1 MAELIQF
8 QNTVK
13 AHIKQSTIINDVVKT
28 LSELPDFS
36 TKLRL
41 DPEIIVYVCNIVEQV
56 IKKNKEDKEISKLD
70 LVTTI
75 LIKAWDLKEENELD
89 LIIKQIKFVCNN
101 NQVKKIKKSK
111 IYRKYIKDW
120 IIKKL
125 A

>member
-28 LSELPDFS
+28 LSELPDFT

-41 DPEIIVYVCNIVEQV
+41 DPEIVVYCCSIVENM
-56 IKKNKEDKEISKLD
+56 IKKEDKKEISKLD
-70 LVTTI
+70 FVSTI
-75 LIKAWDLKEENELD
+75 LVKAWNLEENELD
-89 LIIKQIKFVCNN
+89 LVIKQIKFVCNN

-125 A
+125 S

>member
-13 AHIKQSTIINDVVKT
+13 MHIKQQTIITDVVKQIT
-28 LSELPDFS
+28 EIIDYN

-41 DPEIIVYVCNIVEQV
+41 DPEIVVYCCNYVEQL
-56 IKKNKEDKEISKLD
+56 IKKEDKKEINKLD
-70 LVTTI
+70 LVTNI
-75 LIKAWDLKEENELD
+75 LIKAWDLKEEHELD

-125 A
+125 S